1 MNLGGLRVR
10 TTLDMR
16 MQDQANATVRRI
28 MNDPKHDPRAA
39 LVAIDPRS
47 GAVRAMYG
55 GRSFKSR
62 QFNYATDSVRQAG
75 STMKPFVL
83 AQALNAGIS
92 ANTVYPGPA
101 ELIVN
106 GEDFKN
112 YGDTNYGPMTLR
124 DATRLSVNTIYVQ
137 LMQVVGPERVAKFAK
152 AHGLA
157 AELGGPA
164 GPKRDPR
171 PLEKAPVLKPVLALS
186 LGSGD
191 VTTLQLA
198 SAFGTWANR
207 GIHQAPHLVEK
218 VVDSKGRVLE
228 DHRGQQGTQVIAREH
243 ADTMN
248 LVLRGA
254 VENGTGTAARLYGRE
269 VAGKTGTTSDYTDAR
284 FVGYTTDLVTSV
296 WLGFDDPKKKLVNVR
311 GYDGISGGTLPAQ
324 IWHDFMDVA
333 TRNRPNQPFV
343 QPEQLGGV
351 VLNPTTTAPP
361 VTVPPTT
368 QPPGQPNPQPTFPPG
383 QPGPSQPPPSLTLP
397 GPGPARPGP
406 RQARGMRAA
415 TAAGSRRGGPAWA
428 RARGRGRADAATV
441 DWLVVG
447 LWLLTRAVLLVVSLN
462 PRLYSAA
469 LFGDVRFYGA
479 KVERMFQGELP
490 YRDVAT
496 EYPPGSVPFTIL
508 PGLVVGT
515 GGGYRLAFACEMLL
529 VDAVG
534 LWAATRLARV
544 VDAGRR
550 RIPLAYV
557 LAMVAV
563 GPLLV
568 LRFDIVPAV
577 CVLLAA
583 AMAAEGRFGWA
594 AAALGYGTAA
604 KIFPGV
610 LAPLLVLGL
619 VPALGWWRSFTRTV
633 PPFLAGFGLTVV
645 PALVLSVRGTADS
658 VLYHVQRGADREPL
672 GQPDRHRPPVRAARP
687 DRVRVRRLRP
697 RLQRL
702 GGRQGPVGVA
712 TLAALAGAAWLVW
725 RRARTRAGSGR
736 PTGPAPSP
744 SGPSPSSCPPGC
756 CRPSTWSG
764 CAPPWSGWPCSSP
777 AGGRSGRWSRP
788 PW

>member
-1 MNLGGLRVR
+1 MAAPPITPTRAARHQQQGRPQGKERKPSPPRSRLRRVLRWTLWLAVPAVAIAAGTVVGLIYAFARVPLPAEVPTAQTIVFLDGTGRQEIGTLSAQENRRVVTLDKIPEEARRAVLAAEDRDFYEHGAISWRGLARASAANLLRRRISEGGSTITQQYVKNAFPGVGRDRTLFRKLKEAVIAVKLERKFSKDQILEFYMNTVYFGRGAYGIDAAARTYFKQKVENLKPGQSALLAGVIRSPEFYGKKDHATSAKARRNFVLQAMVDRGWLTAKEGRAAIASKLGVNWETKRGGIANSQAPFFLEKVRQYLIARYGAEAVNLGGLRVR
-10 TTLDMR
+10 TTLDMG
-16 MQDQANATVRRI
+16 MQRLADDTVRRI

-39 LVAIDPRS
+39 LVAIDPRN

-137 LMQVVGPERVAKFAK
+137 LMQMVGPERVAKFAR

-157 AELGGPA
+157 AELGGQA
-164 GPKRDPR
+164 DPKRDPR

-324 IWHDFMDVA
+324 IWHDFMDGA
-333 TRNRPNQPFV
+333 TRNRPNQAFV

-361 VTVPPTT
+361 VTVPSTT
-368 QPPGQPNPQPTFPPG
+368 QPPGQPNPQPTFPPPG

-397 GPGPARPGP
+397 GPGPAPTRP
-406 RQARGMRAA
+406 
-415 TAAGSRRGGPAWA
+415 
-428 RARGRGRADAATV
+428 
-441 DWLVVG
+441 
-447 LWLLTRAVLLVVSLN
+447 
-462 PRLYSAA
+462 
-469 LFGDVRFYGA
+469 
-479 KVERMFQGELP
+479 
-490 YRDVAT
+490 
-496 EYPPGSVPFTIL
+496 
-508 PGLVVGT
+508 
-515 GGGYRLAFACEMLL
+515 
-529 VDAVG
+529 
-534 LWAATRLARV
+534 
-544 VDAGRR
+544 
-550 RIPLAYV
+550 
-557 LAMVAV
+557 
-563 GPLLV
+563 
-568 LRFDIVPAV
+568 
-577 CVLLAA
+577 
-583 AMAAEGRFGWA
+583 
-594 AAALGYGTAA
+594 
-604 KIFPGV
+604 
-610 LAPLLVLGL
+610 
-619 VPALGWWRSFTRTV
+619 
-633 PPFLAGFGLTVV
+633 
-645 PALVLSVRGTADS
+645 
-658 VLYHVQRGADREPL
+658 
-672 GQPDRHRPPVRAARP
+672 
-687 DRVRVRRLRP
+687 
-697 RLQRL
+697 
-702 GGRQGPVGVA
+702 
-712 TLAALAGAAWLVW
+712 
-725 RRARTRAGSGR
+725 
-736 PTGPAPSP
+736 
-744 SGPSPSSCPPGC
+744 
-756 CRPSTWSG
+756 
-764 CAPPWSGWPCSSP
+764 
-777 AGGRSGRWSRP
+777 
-788 PW
+788 

>member
-1 MNLGGLRVR
+1 MAAPPITPTRAARHQQQGRPQGKERKPSPPRSRLRRVLRWTLWLAVPAVAIAAGTVVGLIYAFARVPLPAEVPTAQTIVFLDGTGRQEIGTLSAQENRRVVTLDKIPEEARRAVLAAEDRDFYEHGAISWRGLARASAANLLRRRISEGGSTITQQYVKNAFPGVGRDRTLFRKLKEAVIAVKLERKFSKDQILEFYMNTVYFGRGAYGIDAAARTYFKQKVENLKPGQSALLAGVIRSPEFYGKKDHATSAKARRNFVLQAMVDRGWLTAKEGRAAIASKLGVNWETKRGGIANSQAPFFLEKVRQYLIARYGAEAVNLGGLRVR
-10 TTLDMR
+10 TTLDMG
-16 MQDQANATVRRI
+16 MQRLADDTVRRI

-39 LVAIDPRS
+39 LVAIDPRN

-137 LMQVVGPERVAKFAK
+137 LMQVVGPERVAKFAR

-157 AELGGPA
+157 AELGGQA
-164 GPKRDPR
+164 DPKRDPR

-324 IWHDFMDVA
+324 IWHDFMDGA
-333 TRNRPNQPFV
+333 TRNRPNQAFV

-361 VTVPPTT
+361 VTVPSTT
-368 QPPGQPNPQPTFPPG
+368 QPPGQPNPQPTFPP

-397 GPGPARPGP
+397 GPGPAPTRP
-406 RQARGMRAA
+406 
-415 TAAGSRRGGPAWA
+415 
-428 RARGRGRADAATV
+428 
-441 DWLVVG
+441 
-447 LWLLTRAVLLVVSLN
+447 
-462 PRLYSAA
+462 
-469 LFGDVRFYGA
+469 
-479 KVERMFQGELP
+479 
-490 YRDVAT
+490 
-496 EYPPGSVPFTIL
+496 
-508 PGLVVGT
+508 
-515 GGGYRLAFACEMLL
+515 
-529 VDAVG
+529 
-534 LWAATRLARV
+534 
-544 VDAGRR
+544 
-550 RIPLAYV
+550 
-557 LAMVAV
+557 
-563 GPLLV
+563 
-568 LRFDIVPAV
+568 
-577 CVLLAA
+577 
-583 AMAAEGRFGWA
+583 
-594 AAALGYGTAA
+594 
-604 KIFPGV
+604 
-610 LAPLLVLGL
+610 
-619 VPALGWWRSFTRTV
+619 
-633 PPFLAGFGLTVV
+633 
-645 PALVLSVRGTADS
+645 
-658 VLYHVQRGADREPL
+658 
-672 GQPDRHRPPVRAARP
+672 
-687 DRVRVRRLRP
+687 
-697 RLQRL
+697 
-702 GGRQGPVGVA
+702 
-712 TLAALAGAAWLVW
+712 
-725 RRARTRAGSGR
+725 
-736 PTGPAPSP
+736 
-744 SGPSPSSCPPGC
+744 
-756 CRPSTWSG
+756 
-764 CAPPWSGWPCSSP
+764 
-777 AGGRSGRWSRP
+777 
-788 PW
+788 

>member
-1 MNLGGLRVR
+1 MAAPPITPTRAARHQQQGRPQGKERKPSPPRSRLRRVLRWTLWLAVPAVAVAAGTVVGLIYAFARVPLPAEVPTAQTIVFLDATGRQEIGTLSAQENRRVVTLDKIPEDARRAVLAAEDRDFYEHGAISWRGLARASAANLLRRRISEGGSTITQQYVKNAFPGVGRDRTLFRKLKEAVIAVKLERKFSKDQILEFYMNTVYFGRGAYGIDAAARTYFKQKAEDLKPGQSALLAGVIRSPEFYGKKDHATSAKARRNFVLQAMVDRGWLTAKEGRVATASKLGVVWSTKRGGIINSRAPFFLEKVRQYLIARYGAEAVNLGGLRVR
-10 TTLDMR
+10 TTLDMG
-16 MQDQANATVRRI
+16 MQRLADATLRRI

-39 LVAIDPRS
+39 LVAIDPRN

-137 LMQVVGPERVAKFAK
+137 LMQVVGPERVAKFAR

-164 GPKRDPR
+164 DPKRDPR
-171 PLEKAPVLKPVLALS
+171 PLENAPVLKPVLALS

-324 IWHDFMDVA
+324 IWHDFMDGA
-333 TRNRPNQPFV
+333 SRNRPNQPFV

-397 GPGPARPGP
+397 GPGPAPTRP
-406 RQARGMRAA
+406 
-415 TAAGSRRGGPAWA
+415 
-428 RARGRGRADAATV
+428 
-441 DWLVVG
+441 
-447 LWLLTRAVLLVVSLN
+447 
-462 PRLYSAA
+462 
-469 LFGDVRFYGA
+469 
-479 KVERMFQGELP
+479 
-490 YRDVAT
+490 
-496 EYPPGSVPFTIL
+496 
-508 PGLVVGT
+508 
-515 GGGYRLAFACEMLL
+515 
-529 VDAVG
+529 
-534 LWAATRLARV
+534 
-544 VDAGRR
+544 
-550 RIPLAYV
+550 
-557 LAMVAV
+557 
-563 GPLLV
+563 
-568 LRFDIVPAV
+568 
-577 CVLLAA
+577 
-583 AMAAEGRFGWA
+583 
-594 AAALGYGTAA
+594 
-604 KIFPGV
+604 
-610 LAPLLVLGL
+610 
-619 VPALGWWRSFTRTV
+619 
-633 PPFLAGFGLTVV
+633 
-645 PALVLSVRGTADS
+645 
-658 VLYHVQRGADREPL
+658 
-672 GQPDRHRPPVRAARP
+672 
-687 DRVRVRRLRP
+687 
-697 RLQRL
+697 
-702 GGRQGPVGVA
+702 
-712 TLAALAGAAWLVW
+712 
-725 RRARTRAGSGR
+725 
-736 PTGPAPSP
+736 
-744 SGPSPSSCPPGC
+744 
-756 CRPSTWSG
+756 
-764 CAPPWSGWPCSSP
+764 
-777 AGGRSGRWSRP
+777 
-788 PW
+788 